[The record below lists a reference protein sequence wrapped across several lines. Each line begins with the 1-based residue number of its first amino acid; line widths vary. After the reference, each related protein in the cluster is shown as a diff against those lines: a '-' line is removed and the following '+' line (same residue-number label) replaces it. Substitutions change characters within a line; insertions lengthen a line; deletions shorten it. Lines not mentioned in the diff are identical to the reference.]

1 METVETMQ
9 EALHTAI
16 AKAQSGDIILL
27 SPACSSYDQFPVSYT
42 HLVVIGNGNSIVAQF
57 PKAGDAIM
65 SNQRMFLLSDGAK
78 IAMPNMKGWTKKDI
92 TAFWNLT
99 HIEVQMEGSGSVHS
113 QNVKMGKTISKD
125 TKMCI
130 RDSIQVASSSS
141 HWI

>member
-1 METVETMQ
+1 MDIDTV
-9 EALHTAI
+9 I
-16 AKAQSGDIILL
+16 
-27 SPACSSYDQFPVSYT
+27 
-42 HLVVIGNGNSIVAQF
+42 IGNGNSIVAQF

-113 QNVKMGKTISKD
+113 QNVKTGKTISKD
-125 TKMCI
+125 TIIKVKMK
-130 RDSIQVASSSS
+130 
-141 HWI
+141 